1 MSRSTSRKSRVRMGR
16 IRSAMLA
23 QMQYWKMYAAM
34 KLRRVRVPAPVVVL
48 LFGAMVSFFMLAV
61 LMLSVVAIDVITTVF
76 LLCRKLLG
84 LGRSAPG
91 NAFMPRG

>member
-16 IRSAMLA
+16 IRSAMLT
-23 QMQYWKMYAAM
+23 QMQYWKMYVAM
-34 KLRRVRVPAPVVVL
+34 KLRRVRVPAPLVL

>member
-1 MSRSTSRKSRVRMGR
+1 MSRSTSRKSGVRLGR

-34 KLRRVRVPAPVVVL
+34 KLRRVRVPVPLVL
-48 LFGAMVSFFMLAV
+48 LFGALVSFFMLSV
-61 LMLSVVAIDVITTVF
+61 LMLSVVAIDVITTLF

-84 LGRSAPG
+84 LGRATPG
-91 NAFMPRG
+91 NAFMPRS

>member
-1 MSRSTSRKSRVRMGR
+1 MSRSTSRKSRVRLGR

-34 KLRRVRVPAPVVVL
+34 KLRRVRIPAPLVL
-48 LFGAMVSFFMLAV
+48 LVGALVSFFMLGV
-61 LMLSVVAIDVITTVF
+61 LMLSVVAIDVISTLF

-84 LGRSAPG
+84 LGRATPG
-91 NAFMPRG
+91 NAFMPRS

>member
-1 MSRSTSRKSRVRMGR
+1 MSRSTSRKSGVRLGR

-34 KLRRVRVPAPVVVL
+34 KLRRVRVPAPLVL
-48 LFGAMVSFFMLAV
+48 LLGALVSFFMLGV
-61 LMLSVVAIDVITTVF
+61 LMLSVVAIDVITTLF

-84 LGRSAPG
+84 LGRATPG
-91 NAFMPRG
+91 NAFMPRS

>member
-1 MSRSTSRKSRVRMGR
+1 MSRSTSRKSGVRLGR

-34 KLRRVRVPAPVVVL
+34 KLRRIRVPAPLVL
-48 LFGAMVSFFMLAV
+48 LFGALVSFFMLGV
-61 LMLSVVAIDVITTVF
+61 LMLSVVAIDVITTLF

-84 LGRSAPG
+84 LGRATPG
-91 NAFMPRG
+91 NAFMPRS

>member
-1 MSRSTSRKSRVRMGR
+1 MSRSTSRKSRVRLGR

-34 KLRRVRVPAPVVVL
+34 KLRRVRVPAPLVL
-48 LFGAMVSFFMLAV
+48 LVGALVSFFMLGM
-61 LMLSVVAIDVITTVF
+61 LMLSVVAIDVITTLF

-84 LGRSAPG
+84 LGRATPG
-91 NAFMPRG
+91 NAFMPRS

>member
-1 MSRSTSRKSRVRMGR
+1 MSRSTSRKSRVRLGR

-34 KLRRVRVPAPVVVL
+34 KLRQVRVPAPLVL
-48 LFGAMVSFFMLAV
+48 LVGALVSFFMLGV
-61 LMLSVVAIDVITTVF
+61 LMLSVVAIDVITTLF

-84 LGRSAPG
+84 LGRATPG
-91 NAFMPRG
+91 NAFMPRS

>member
-1 MSRSTSRKSRVRMGR
+1 MSRSTSRKSRVRLGR

-34 KLRRVRVPAPVVVL
+34 KLRRVRVPAPLVL
-48 LFGAMVSFFMLAV
+48 LLGALMSFFMLGV
-61 LMLSVVAIDVITTVF
+61 LMLSVVAIDVITTLF

-84 LGRSAPG
+84 LGRANPG
-91 NAFMPRG
+91 NAFMPRS

>member
-1 MSRSTSRKSRVRMGR
+1 MSRSTSRKSRVRLGR

-34 KLRRVRVPAPVVVL
+34 KLRRVRVPAPLVL
-48 LFGAMVSFFMLAV
+48 LLGALVSFFMLGV
-61 LMLSVVAIDVITTVF
+61 LMLSVVAIDVITTLF

-84 LGRSAPG
+84 FGRATPG
-91 NAFMPRG
+91 NAFMPRS

>member
-23 QMQYWKMYAAM
+23 QMQYWKMYAVM
-34 KLRRVRVPAPVVVL
+34 KLRRVRVPAPLMVL
-48 LFGAMVSFFMLAV
+48 LGALVSFFMLGV
-61 LMLSVVAIDVITTVF
+61 LMLSVVAIDIITTLF

-84 LGRSAPG
+84 LGRTDPG
-91 NAFMPRG
+91 NAFMSRS

>member
-1 MSRSTSRKSRVRMGR
+1 MSRSTSRKSGVRLGR

-34 KLRRVRVPAPVVVL
+34 KLRRVRVPAPLVL
-48 LFGAMVSFFMLAV
+48 LFGALVSFFMLGV
-61 LMLSVVAIDVITTVF
+61 LMLSVVTIDVITTLF

-84 LGRSAPG
+84 LGRATPG
-91 NAFMPRG
+91 NAFMPRS

>member
-1 MSRSTSRKSRVRMGR
+1 MSRSTSRKSRVRLGR

-34 KLRRVRVPAPVVVL
+34 KLRRVRVPAPLVL
-48 LFGAMVSFFMLAV
+48 LLGALMSFFMLGV
-61 LMLSVVAIDVITTVF
+61 LMLSVVAIDVITTLF

-84 LGRSAPG
+84 LGRATPG
-91 NAFMPRG
+91 NAFMPRS